1 MDSCINQCSQKNM
14 PESVNTEFIKVSIR
28 KIQLKSAVE
37 VFNPPGQ
44 LVSTQRS
51 D

>member
-1 MDSCINQCSQKNM
+1 M
-14 PESVNTEFIKVSIR
+14 PESVNAEFIKVIVR
-28 KIQLKSAVE
+28 KIQLKSAVK
-37 VFNPPGQ
+37 VFYPPGQ